1 MKKEAVVVEE
11 EATEIEGIVDLV
23 TFSKT
28 KTKKIK
34 AKITGDA
41 VKTADVV
48 DEVLVII
55 DRIAVIISMI
65 VMITNR
71 MVVIITRMAVIIDK
85 IAVIIDKIAVIIDK
99 MAVMIT
105 DVKDKTIDEWVVEVS
120 DKIEETE
127 TGMMT
132 IKVKNHKTFA

>member
-41 VKTADVV
+41 VKTADVEDEV

-71 MVVIITRMAVIIDK
+71 MVVIITRM
-85 IAVIIDKIAVIIDK
+85 AVIIDKIAVIIDK

>member
-85 IAVIIDKIAVIIDK
+85 IAVIIDK